1 MCAVCC
7 CAYSV
12 FRVTADAMVGW
23 EVRQAHNFLLME
35 GEDDVKKIKVEEE
48 KLVTLQL

>member
-1 MCAVCC
+1 MDFYPSGIFLQTKSMS
-7 CAYSV
+7 YSIIL
-12 FRVTADAMVGW
+12 M
-23 EVRQAHNFLLME
+23 ME